1 MDATTILIVILAAG
15 WARSEW
21 RTRALVL
28 ELRALIAESRSGV
41 DATGRVVAEARAALL
56 EMEIQRL
63 HGVGRELRAVF
74 IRDVS
79 PVLQS
84 ARVQSDRLPGLLAD
98 VAGER
103 HGLCDSEPGDRH

>member
-1 MDATTILIVILAAG
+1 MDTTTVLIVVLVLG

-56 EMEIQRL
+56 EMELRRL
-63 HGVGRELRAVF
+63 HGVGRELRSVF
-74 IRDVS
+74 ITDIS
-79 PVLQS
+79 PVLQR
-84 ARVQSDRLPGLLAD
+84 AHVHSDRLPGLLAD
-98 VAGER
+98 VAGET
-103 HGLCDSEPGDRH
+103 HGLRDS